1 MTSESLPETASGAG
15 PDKVAIAG
23 DDDAAYPFDYGHGR
37 MPLFMK
43 LVWIGFLAFG
53 TVYTVTYLLTA
64 LGEELQ

>member
-1 MTSESLPETASGAG
+1 MTSETSPEASA
-15 PDKVAIAG
+15 DKAVIAG
-23 DDDAAYPFDYGHGR
+23 DDQAQYPFDYGHGR

-64 LGEELQ
+64 LGEELAK

>member
-1 MTSESLPETASGAG
+1 MTSETLPEATA
-15 PDKVAIAG
+15 DKSVIAG
-23 DDDAAYPFDYGHGR
+23 DDDARYPFDYGHGR

-64 LGEELQ
+64 LGEDLAK